1 MRHEEIIQGYTM
13 NSSKLFKVGSI
24 LIPLVNV
31 GLILFG
37 MIYVIYGK
45 LMPYH
50 LAFIGLTPEEIA
62 TLPPNLITLSNL
74 SIILVGFL
82 FLSSGATTILIWY
95 KSFRKGEKW
104 AWFAVLICDGLV
116 FIPLIG
122 VIYTVAGFGFPF
134 PIGCASLI
142 LWIICLGF
150 TAKDIL
156 NPKQS

>member
-1 MRHEEIIQGYTM
+1 MRHEEIIQGHTM

-37 MIYVIYGK
+37 MIYVIYGR

-50 LAFIGLTPEEIA
+50 LAFIGLTPEQIA

-74 SIILVGFL
+74 SIILIGFL
-82 FLSSGATTILIWY
+82 FLSNGVINLLIWY

-104 AWFAVLICDGLV
+104 AWFAALLSGALII
-116 FIPLIG
+116 IPLMG

-134 PIGCASLI
+134 PLGCACLI
-142 LWIICLGF
+142 LWIVGILLS
-150 TAKDIL
+150 AKEVL
-156 NPKQS
+156 TTK